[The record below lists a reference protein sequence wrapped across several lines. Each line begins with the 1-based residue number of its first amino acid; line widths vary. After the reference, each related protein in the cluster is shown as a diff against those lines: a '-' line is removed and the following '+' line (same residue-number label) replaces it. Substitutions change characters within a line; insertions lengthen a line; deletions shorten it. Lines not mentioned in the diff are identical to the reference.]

1 MNNSLITNWTYYAR
15 VFVQLLLRDIVVY
28 SKRLQTYGLNFA
40 VFYPV
45 VYAISWG
52 YLQINT
58 YLASNNSLGSILFI
72 GNVLTIFT
80 SLTFDIAFVYLYDK
94 EHDRFIDYQMLLIK
108 PTLVLIERIIFAT
121 LFTFI
126 ISLPFFS
133 ISKLI
138 LGNLFDVSKTNWMHL
153 LLILLCS
160 SLVSATY
167 NFCAVTIMTSTKQ
180 TEHFWM
186 RFNIPLFTLGGWW
199 APWFIVNSFSTFLGV
214 LTLFNPFMYITE
226 GLRRAITGNPHFLS
240 IQWCCFGMLTYSLVF
255 TVVACYYFK
264 KRLDHI

>member
-1 MNNSLITNWTYYAR
+1 MNSNQLTPWNYYSK
-15 VFVQLLLRDIVVY
+15 VFWQLLQRDIFVY
-28 SKRLQTYGLNFA
+28 SKRLSTYGINFA
-40 VFYPV
+40 VFYPI

-58 YLASNNSLGSILFI
+58 YLGTDNSFGSVLFI

-94 EHDRFIDYQMLLIK
+94 EHDRFIDYQMLQIK
-108 PTLVLIERIIFAT
+108 PVLVLLERILFAT

-126 ISLPFFS
+126 ITIPFFP

-138 LGNLFDVSKTNWMHL
+138 LRSLFDVHNLNWMHL
-153 LLILLCS
+153 AAVMFCG
-160 SLVSATY
+160 SLMSAAY

-199 APWFIVNSFSTFLGV
+199 APWFVIKDFNTYLGNIIK
-214 LTLFNPFMYITE
+214 FNPFMQITE
-226 GLRRAITGNPHFLS
+226 GLRRAITGNELFLPIS
-240 IQWCCFGMLTYSLVF
+240 FCCATMLVYSALF
-255 TVVACYYFK
+255 TLVACYFFK